1 MSVKYFGSDA
11 LNKLIDLVKTALGLK
26 ADDSNVVHKT
36 GDETVGGIKTFS
48 DTTNCKHLWAGPDPI
63 TDTPLRVAGKS
74 TEAWLAF
81 ANDQKNVFGYLGVKS
96 DNKPYFY
103 DSSAKR
109 LALLEETAKKIDN
122 TSVGWITG
130 AGSYNYCLLATITI
144 TSNYV
149 NYPILF
155 RIWGRGYAQTNL
167 QIRFKSVNSTDPDL
181 DAFVTDN
188 SDQFRLYKSD
198 TSTWQLYGMY
208 SDNPWGAYGIDRVI
222 GPSVNSGITVTIN
235 CTNASSIPSGAS
247 APILRVGW
255 NGSAGIN
262 GGIDPDHCNNLA
274 TMKNTGAWEA
284 GINISQG
291 VNETSGIHIDGASI
305 KMWSP
310 CDDGSLIYYDE
321 DNGQEVWR
329 IGYDGCLVGGMAD
342 PSNTANNI
350 WFGKDSNGKWGYK
363 TSKTGTVTPFRNPT
377 GNAAAGDVRSG
388 YTFSN
393 ASGDGLTGSWVPALS
408 WYQGMKGGSS
418 FDLNTILNGSYYSF
432 NVSSG
437 YYAVISFR
445 NLQNNT
451 EPSVSISITS
461 GSATLL
467 GSYAGNVYVYK
478 ATSNCTIKATNNTGY
493 RINIYGGI
501 FKI

>member
-48 DTTNCKHLWAGPDPI
+48 DTTNLNNGWAGPASTG
-63 TDTPLRVAGKS
+63 TDTPLRIAGNATGSYVAF
-74 TEAWLAF
+74 TNNL
-81 ANDQKNVFGYLGVKS
+81 KNTTFGYFGVKN

-122 TSVGWITG
+122 ASVGWITG

-149 NYPILF
+149 NYPTLF

-188 SDQFRLYKSD
+188 SDQFRLYKSA
-198 TSTWQLYGMY
+198 TSTWQLYGVY
-208 SDNPWGAYGIDRVI
+208 SDSPWGAYGIDRVI
-222 GPSVNSGITVTIN
+222 GPSVNAGITVTIN
-235 CTNASSIPSGAS
+235 CTNVSSIPSGAS

-255 NGSAGIN
+255 DGSAGIN
-262 GGIDPDHCNNLA
+262 GGIDPDHCDYLA
-274 TMKNTGAWEA
+274 TMKNTGTWEN

-291 VNETSGIHIDGASI
+291 VNETSGIHMDGASI

-310 CDDGSLIYYDE
+310 CDNGSLIYYDE
-321 DNGQEVWR
+321 DNGNEVWR
-329 IGYDGCLVGGMAD
+329 VDNEGCLVGGMVD
-342 PSNTANNI
+342 PSATSNKV

-377 GNAAAGDVRSG
+377 GTATAGKVLRG

-393 ASGDGLTGSWVPALS
+393 ATSDGISGTYDPLLEAYDPSDTSFTNYYVPKNSTYDITVPTNYILIIQKSTSLS
-408 WYQGMKGGSS
+408 IG
-418 FDLNTILNGSYYSF
+418 
-432 NVSSG
+432 V
-437 YYAVISFR
+437 V
-445 NLQNNT
+445 
-451 EPSVSISITS
+451 TS
-461 GSATLL
+461 GTAGLIKEYSNSIYVYVSYSSNCKIRLTNNY
-467 GSYAGNVYVYK
+467 SYAYNIIY
-478 ATSNCTIKATNNTGY
+478 AIL
-493 RINIYGGI
+493 RIT
-501 FKI
+501 